1 MSWHF
6 TKKEWAPPWPP
17 HNKREFM
24 SSIARNYL
32 NQLNADYLRV
42 HRRKEDLFW
51 STYMGISDDQ
61 AGFTAAEQA
70 YKAFCADP
78 ARLPVLREMLAQ
90 AEEEELKRGLGG
102 WIAFFECNVIEDPA
116 AAALMDELVAAEADL
131 FARRKGLRLT
141 LLDEQGQQVAGSLPA
156 ASTALAASSDEAVRQ
171 SALTMFHTLEQWV
184 VGNGFLEVVALRN
197 RFARAMGYRDYFDYK
212 VHKNEQMSP
221 EQLFAVLDD
230 FIART
235 EQRVHQSL
243 AELKAAKGEAALL
256 PHNLR
261 YSVSGDVTRQL
272 DPYVPFSRALKD
284 WVQSF
289 RRLGIQYR
297 GATLTLDL
305 LTREGKYENGFC
317 HGPVPSFWQEGEWV
331 PAVVNFTSLA
341 DPAQVGSGWSGLN
354 TLFHEGGHAAHFAN
368 VTGNAPCFSQE
379 FPPTS
384 MAYAETQSMFCD
396 SLLDDADW
404 LKGYARNAAGEAIP
418 DELIKGMIEARQPFR
433 AFNER
438 QIALV
443 AYFERDLYA
452 MAESERTPE
461 AVLALARRWERQI
474 LGGESPRPLL
484 AIPHLLN
491 QESACAYHGYLL
503 ALMAVEQTR
512 AYFLA
517 RDGYLTDNP
526 RIGPDLAA
534 HYWGPGNGMTHDETL
549 RSLTGEGFSAAPLAE
564 ACNQSVAQAWA
575 TAAAC
580 MTAASQRPPAGEGTP
595 LDAHIRVM
603 HGAELIAD
611 NLESETRMLA
621 DFEAWIRQHYQ
632 REPAAAR

>member
-1 MSWHF
+1 MH
-6 TKKEWAPPWPP
+6 
-17 HNKREFM
+17 
-24 SSIARNYL
+24 SIARNYL
-32 NQLNADYLRV
+32 NQLNADYLQV

-51 STYMGISDDQ
+51 STYMGTSDDQ

-70 YKAFCADP
+70 YKAFCANP
-78 ARLPVLREMLAQ
+78 ARLPELREMLAR
-90 AEEEELKRGLGG
+90 AEEADLKRGLGG
-102 WIAFFECNVIEDPA
+102 WIAFFECNVIENPA
-116 AAALMDELVAAEADL
+116 AAALMDELVAAEAAL
-131 FARRKGLRLT
+131 FARRRELKLG
-141 LLDEQGQQVAGSLPA
+141 LLDEQGLQVAGSLPA
-156 ASTALAASSDEAVRQ
+156 ASTSLAASPNEAVRQ
-171 SALTMFHTLEQWV
+171 SALAMFHTLEQWV
-184 VGNGFLEVVALRN
+184 VDNGFLEVVAIRN

-212 VHKNEQMSP
+212 VRKNEQMSP

-235 EQRVHQSL
+235 EQRVQQSL
-243 AELKAAKGEAALL
+243 AELKSAKGEAALL

-261 YSVSGDVTRQL
+261 YFVSGDVTRQL

-284 WVQSF
+284 WVESF

-297 GATLTLDL
+297 DATLTLDL

-317 HGPVPSFWQEGEWV
+317 HGPVPSFWQEDKWV

-341 DPAQVGSGWSGLN
+341 NPAQVGSGWSGLN

-404 LKGYARNAAGEAIP
+404 LKRYAKNAAGEVIP
-418 DELIKGMIEARQPFR
+418 DELIKAMIAARQPFR

-443 AYFERDLYA
+443 SYFERDIYA
-452 MAESERTPE
+452 MEESDRTSD
-461 AVLALARRWERQI
+461 AVLALARQWERKI
-474 LGGESPRPLL
+474 LGTESPRPLL

-512 AYFLA
+512 AYFLQ

-549 RSLTGEGFSAAPLAE
+549 CSLTGEGFSAVPLAE
-564 ACNQSVAQAWA
+564 VCNQSVADAWA
-575 TAAAC
+575 QAQACMAAAQ
-580 MTAASQRPPAGEGTP
+580 QRPPAGEGAP
-595 LDAHIRVM
+595 LNARIRVV
-603 HGAELIAD
+603 HGSELIAD
-611 NLESETRMLA
+611 NCESEARMLA
-621 DFEAWIRQHYQ
+621 DFEGWIRRQSEV
-632 REPAAAR
+632 EPATLG

>member
-1 MSWHF
+1 
-6 TKKEWAPPWPP
+6 
-17 HNKREFM
+17 M
-24 SSIARNYL
+24 SSIARNYF
-32 NQLNADYLRV
+32 NQLNADYLQV

-51 STYMGISDDQ
+51 STYMGTSDDQ

-70 YKAFCADP
+70 YKAFCANP
-78 ARLPVLREMLAQ
+78 ARLPELREMLVQ
-90 AEEEELKRGLGG
+90 ADEDDLKRGVQG

-116 AAALMDELVAAEADL
+116 AAALMDELVAAEAAL
-131 FARRKGLRLT
+131 FARRKGLKLT

-156 ASTALAASSDEAVRQ
+156 ASTSLAASPNEAVRQ
-171 SALTMFHTLEQWV
+171 SALAMFHTLEQWV
-184 VGNGFLEVVALRN
+184 VGNGFLEVVAIRN

-212 VHKNEQMSP
+212 VRKNEQMSP
-221 EQLFAVLDD
+221 EQLFAILDD

-235 EQRVHQSL
+235 DARLQQSL
-243 AELKAAKGEAALL
+243 AELKAAKGEAALR

-272 DPYVPFSRALKD
+272 DPYVPFSRALRD
-284 WVQSF
+284 WVESF

-317 HGPVPSFWQEGEWV
+317 HGPVPSFFQQGEWV

-404 LKGYARNAAGEAIP
+404 LKRYARNAAGEAVP
-418 DELIKGMIEARQPFR
+418 DALIKEMIEARQPFR

-452 MAESERTPE
+452 MDEAERTPE
-461 AVLALARRWERQI
+461 AVLALARQWERKI
-474 LGGESPRPLL
+474 LGVESPRPLL

-512 AYFLA
+512 AYFLK

-534 HYWGPGNGMTHDETL
+534 HYWGPGNGMSHDETL
-549 RSLTGEGFSAAPLAE
+549 RSLTGEGFSAVPLAE
-564 ACNQSVAQAWA
+564 ACNLSADEAWQQAKA
-575 TAAAC
+575 CMAAAQ
-580 MTAASQRPPAGEGTP
+580 QRPAAGEGSP
-595 LDAHIRVM
+595 LDAHIRVV

-611 NLESETRMLA
+611 NSESETRMLA
-621 DFEAWIRQHYQ
+621 DFEAWITRRYFAGDV
-632 REPAAAR
+632 REELSCVQ

>member
-1 MSWHF
+1 
-6 TKKEWAPPWPP
+6 
-17 HNKREFM
+17 M

-51 STYMGISDDQ
+51 STYMGTSDDQ

-70 YKAFCADP
+70 YKAFCANP
-78 ARLPVLREMLAQ
+78 ARLPELREMLAQ
-90 AEEEELKRGLGG
+90 ADGADLRRGLGG

-116 AAALMDELVAAEADL
+116 AAALMDELVVAEADL
-131 FARRKGLRLT
+131 FSRRKGLKLS
-141 LLDEQGQQVAGSLPA
+141 LLDERGRQVAGSLPA
-156 ASTALAASSDEAVRQ
+156 ASTSLAASPSEAVRQ
-171 SALTMFHTLEQWV
+171 SALDMFHSLEQWV
-184 VGNGFLEVVALRN
+184 VDHGYLDVVALRN

-212 VHKNEQMSP
+212 VRKNEQMSP

-230 FIART
+230 FIERT
-235 EQRVHQSL
+235 EERVHLSL

-261 YSVSGDVTRQL
+261 YFVSGDVTRQL
-272 DPYVPFSRALKD
+272 DPYVPFSRALQD
-284 WVQSF
+284 WVESF

-297 GATLTLDL
+297 EATLTLDL

-317 HGPVPSFWQEGEWV
+317 HGPVPSFWQEGQWV

-341 DPAQVGSGWSGLN
+341 NPSQVGSGWSGLN

-404 LKGYARNAAGEAIP
+404 LKRYARSESGEPIP
-418 DELIKGMIEARQPFR
+418 DALIGAMIEARQPFR

-443 AYFERDLYA
+443 SYFERDLYA
-452 MAESERTPE
+452 MADGDRTPA
-461 AVLALARRWERQI
+461 AVLALARRWERKI
-474 LGGESPRPLL
+474 LGVESPRPLL

-512 AYFLA
+512 AYFLR

-534 HYWGPGNGMTHDETL
+534 HYWGPGNGMTHDQTL
-549 RSLTGEGFSAAPLAE
+549 QSLTGEGFSAAPLARV
-564 ACNQSVAQAWA
+564 CNRSVAEAWELA
-575 TAAAC
+575 SASMAAAR
-580 MTAASQRPPAGEGTP
+580 QRPPAGEGSP
-595 LDAHIRVM
+595 LNARIRVV
-603 HGAELIAD
+603 HGEALIAD
-611 NLESETRMLA
+611 NSESEARMLA
-621 DFEAWIRQHYQ
+621 DFEAWIRRHYQ
-632 REPAAAR
+632 AEPASIG

>member
-1 MSWHF
+1 
-6 TKKEWAPPWPP
+6 
-17 HNKREFM
+17 M
-24 SSIARNYL
+24 SSIARNYF
-32 NQLNADYLRV
+32 NQLNADYLQV

-51 STYMGISDDQ
+51 STYMGTSDDQ

-70 YKAFCADP
+70 YKAFCANP
-78 ARLPVLREMLAQ
+78 ARLPELREMLAQ
-90 AEEEELKRGLGG
+90 ADEDDLKRGLQG

-116 AAALMDELVAAEADL
+116 AAALMDELVAAEAAL
-131 FARRKGLRLT
+131 FARRKGLKLT

-156 ASTALAASSDEAVRQ
+156 ASTSLAASPNEAVRQ
-171 SALTMFHTLEQWV
+171 SAIAMFHTLEQWV

-197 RFARAMGYRDYFDYK
+197 RFARAMGYRDYFAYK
-212 VHKNEQMSP
+212 VRKNEQMSP
-221 EQLFAVLDD
+221 EQLFAILDD

-235 EQRVHQSL
+235 DARLHQSL
-243 AELKAAKGEAALL
+243 VELKAAKGEAALL

-284 WVQSF
+284 WVESF

-317 HGPVPSFWQEGEWV
+317 HGPVPSFFQQGEWI

-404 LKGYARNAAGEAIP
+404 LKRYARNAAGEAVP
-418 DELIKGMIEARQPFR
+418 DVLIKEMIEARQPFR

-452 MAESERTPE
+452 MDEAERTPD
-461 AVLALARRWERQI
+461 AVLALARQWERKI
-474 LGGESPRPLL
+474 VGVASPRPLL

-512 AYFLA
+512 AYFLK

-549 RSLTGEGFSAAPLAE
+549 RSLTGEGFSAVPLAE
-564 ACNQSVAQAWA
+564 ACNLSAAEAWLQAQACM
-575 TAAAC
+575 AAAQ
-580 MTAASQRPPAGEGTP
+580 QRPAAGEGSP
-595 LDAHIRVM
+595 LDAHIRVV

-611 NLESETRMLA
+611 NSESETRMLT
-621 DFEAWIRQHYQ
+621 DFEAWVAQ
-632 REPAAAR
+632 RIKH

>member
-1 MSWHF
+1 
-6 TKKEWAPPWPP
+6 
-17 HNKREFM
+17 M

-32 NQLNADYLRV
+32 NRLNADYLQV

-51 STYMGISDDQ
+51 STYMGTSDDQ

-90 AEEEELKRGLGG
+90 AEEAELRRGLGG
-102 WIAFFECNVIEDPA
+102 WIAFFECNVIEDPQT
-116 AAALMDELVAAEADL
+116 AALMDELVAAEAEL

-141 LLDEQGQQVAGSLPA
+141 LLDEQGRQVPGSLPA

-171 SALTMFHTLEQWV
+171 SALAMFHTLEQWV

-221 EQLFAVLDD
+221 AQLFAVLDD

-235 EQRVHQSL
+235 EQRLHQSL
-243 AELKAAKGEAALL
+243 AELKAAKGEEALL

-261 YSVSGDVTRQL
+261 YSVSGDVTRRL
-272 DPYVPFSRALKD
+272 DPYVPFSRALQD
-284 WVQSF
+284 WVESF

-341 DPAQVGSGWSGLN
+341 NPAQVGSGWSGLN

-404 LKGYARNAAGEAIP
+404 LKRYARNAAGEPIP
-418 DELIKGMIEARQPFR
+418 DDLIQAMIEARQPFR

-452 MAESERTPE
+452 MAESERTPD

-474 LGGESPRPLL
+474 LGVESPRPLL

-512 AYFLA
+512 AYFLK

-549 RSLTGEGFSAAPLAE
+549 RSLTGEGFSAIPLATVCNQTVAEAWQQAE
-564 ACNQSVAQAWA
+564 ACM
-575 TAAAC
+575 AAAR
-580 MTAASQRPPAGEGTP
+580 QRPPAGEGAP
-595 LDAHIRVM
+595 LNAHIRVV

-611 NLESETRMLA
+611 NRESEARMLA
-621 DFEAWIRQHYQ
+621 DFEAWIRRQ
-632 REPAAAR
+632 EAPAGQS

>member
-1 MSWHF
+1 MH
-6 TKKEWAPPWPP
+6 
-17 HNKREFM
+17 
-24 SSIARNYL
+24 SIARNYL
-32 NQLNADYLRV
+32 NQLNADYLQV

-51 STYMGISDDQ
+51 STYMGTSDDQ

-70 YKAFCADP
+70 YKAFCANP
-78 ARLPVLREMLAQ
+78 ARLPELREILAR
-90 AEEEELKRGLGG
+90 AEEADLKRGLGG

-116 AAALMDELVAAEADL
+116 AAALMDELVAAEAAL
-131 FARRKGLRLT
+131 FARRRELKLS
-141 LLDEQGQQVAGSLPA
+141 LLDEQGQQVVGSLPA
-156 ASTALAASSDEAVRQ
+156 ASTSLAASPNEAVRQ
-171 SALTMFHTLEQWV
+171 SALAMFHTLEQWV
-184 VGNGFLEVVALRN
+184 VDNGFLEVVAIRN

-212 VHKNEQMSP
+212 VRKNEQMSP

-235 EQRVHQSL
+235 EQRVQQSL
-243 AELKAAKGEAALL
+243 AELKSAKGEAALQ

-261 YSVSGDVTRQL
+261 YFVSGDVTRQL

-284 WVQSF
+284 WVESF

-297 GATLTLDL
+297 DATLTLDL

-317 HGPVPSFWQEGEWV
+317 HGPVPSFWQEDKWV

-341 DPAQVGSGWSGLN
+341 NPAQVGSGWSGLN

-404 LKGYARNAAGEAIP
+404 LKRYARNAAGEVIP
-418 DELIKGMIEARQPFR
+418 DSLIKAMIAARQPFR

-443 AYFERDLYA
+443 SYFERDLYA
-452 MAESERTPE
+452 MEEIDRTPD
-461 AVLALARRWERQI
+461 AVLALARQWERKI
-474 LGGESPRPLL
+474 LGTESPRPLL

-512 AYFLA
+512 AYFLK

-549 RSLTGEGFSAAPLAE
+549 QSLTGEGFSAVPLAE
-564 ACNQSVAQAWA
+564 VCNQSVADAWA
-575 TAAAC
+575 QAQACMAAAQ
-580 MTAASQRPPAGEGTP
+580 QRPPAGEGAP
-595 LDAHIRVM
+595 LNARIRVV
-603 HGAELIAD
+603 HGSELIAD
-611 NLESETRMLA
+611 NRESEARMLA
-621 DFEAWIRQHYQ
+621 DFEGWIRRQSEV
-632 REPAAAR
+632 EPATLG

>member
-1 MSWHF
+1 MH
-6 TKKEWAPPWPP
+6 
-17 HNKREFM
+17 
-24 SSIARNYL
+24 SIARNYL
-32 NQLNADYLRV
+32 NQLNADYLQV

-51 STYMGISDDQ
+51 STYMGTSDDQ

-70 YKAFCADP
+70 YKAFCANP
-78 ARLPVLREMLAQ
+78 ARLPELREMLAQ
-90 AEEEELKRGLGG
+90 AEEADLKRGLGG

-116 AAALMDELVAAEADL
+116 AAALMDELVAAEAAL
-131 FARRKGLRLT
+131 FARRRELKLS

-156 ASTALAASSDEAVRQ
+156 ASTSLAASPNEAVRQ
-171 SALTMFHTLEQWV
+171 SALAMFHTLEQWV
-184 VGNGFLEVVALRN
+184 VDNGFLEVVAIRN

-212 VHKNEQMSP
+212 VRKNEQMSP

-235 EQRVHQSL
+235 EQRVQQSL
-243 AELKAAKGEAALL
+243 AELKSAKGEAALL

-261 YSVSGDVTRQL
+261 YFVSGDVTRQL

-284 WVQSF
+284 WVESF

-297 GATLTLDL
+297 DATLTLDL

-317 HGPVPSFWQEGEWV
+317 HGPVPSFWQEDKWV

-341 DPAQVGSGWSGLN
+341 NPAQVGSGWSGLN

-404 LKGYARNAAGEAIP
+404 LKRYARNAEGEVIP
-418 DELIKGMIEARQPFR
+418 DSLIKAMIAARQPFR

-443 AYFERDLYA
+443 SYFERDLYA
-452 MAESERTPE
+452 MEESDRTPD
-461 AVLALARRWERQI
+461 AVLALARQWERKI
-474 LGGESPRPLL
+474 LGTESPRPLL

-512 AYFLA
+512 AYFLQ

-549 RSLTGEGFSAAPLAE
+549 RSLTGEGFSAVPLAE
-564 ACNQSVAQAWA
+564 VCNQSVADAWTQAQA
-575 TAAAC
+575 CMAAAQ
-580 MTAASQRPPAGEGTP
+580 QRPPTGEGAP
-595 LDAHIRVM
+595 LNARIRVV
-603 HGAELIAD
+603 HGSELIAD
-611 NLESETRMLA
+611 NSESEARMLA
-621 DFEAWIRQHYQ
+621 DFEGWIRRQSEV
-632 REPAAAR
+632 EPATLG

>member
-1 MSWHF
+1 
-6 TKKEWAPPWPP
+6 
-17 HNKREFM
+17 
-24 SSIARNYL
+24 
-32 NQLNADYLRV
+32 
-42 HRRKEDLFW
+42 
-51 STYMGISDDQ
+51 
-61 AGFTAAEQA
+61 
-70 YKAFCADP
+70 
-78 ARLPVLREMLAQ
+78 
-90 AEEEELKRGLGG
+90 
-102 WIAFFECNVIEDPA
+102 
-116 AAALMDELVAAEADL
+116 
-131 FARRKGLRLT
+131 
-141 LLDEQGQQVAGSLPA
+141 PA
-156 ASTALAASSDEAVRQ
+156 ASTALAASSDEAVRH
-171 SALTMFHTLEQWV
+171 SALAMFHTLEQWV
-184 VGNGFLEVVALRN
+184 VDNGYLAIVALRN

-221 EQLFAVLDD
+221 AQLFAILDD
-230 FIART
+230 FIAGT
-235 EQRVHQSL
+235 EQRLHQSL
-243 AELKAAKGEAALL
+243 AELKAAKGEVALL

-272 DPYVPFSRALKD
+272 DPYVPFSRALQD
-284 WVQSF
+284 WVESF

-341 DPAQVGSGWSGLN
+341 NPAQVGSGWSGLN

-404 LKGYARNAAGEAIP
+404 LKRYARNAAGEPIP
-418 DELIKGMIEARQPFR
+418 DALIKAMIEARQPFR

-452 MAESERTPE
+452 MDEAERTPA

-474 LGGESPRPLL
+474 LGVESPRPLL

-512 AYFLA
+512 AYFLK

-549 RSLTGEGFSAAPLAE
+549 QSLTGKGFSAGPLAR
-564 ACNQSVAQAWA
+564 ACNQSVAEAWQQAEA
-575 TAAAC
+575 CMAAAR
-580 MTAASQRPPAGEGTP
+580 QRPPVGEGEP
-595 LDAHIRVM
+595 LNARIRVV
-603 HGAELIAD
+603 HGDQLIAD
-611 NLESETRMLA
+611 NSGSEAAMLA
-621 DFEAWIRQHYQ
+621 DFERWIRDHYQ
-632 REPAAAR
+632 ETVTSH

>member
-1 MSWHF
+1 
-6 TKKEWAPPWPP
+6 
-17 HNKREFM
+17 M
-24 SSIARNYL
+24 SSIARNYF
-32 NQLNADYLRV
+32 NQLNADYLQV

-51 STYMGISDDQ
+51 STYMGTSDDQ

-70 YKAFCADP
+70 YKGFCANP
-78 ARLPVLREMLAQ
+78 ARLPELREMLALAQ
-90 AEEEELKRGLGG
+90 EEDLKRGLKG
-102 WIAFFECNVIEDPA
+102 WLAFFECNVIEDPQ
-116 AAALMDELVAAEADL
+116 AAALMDELVAAEAAL
-131 FARRKGLRLT
+131 FARRKGLKLT
-141 LLDEQGQQVAGSLPA
+141 LLDEQGRQVAGSLPA
-156 ASTALAASSDEAVRQ
+156 ASTALAASADDAVRQ
-171 SALTMFHTLEQWV
+171 SALAMFHTLENWV
-184 VGNGFLEVVALRN
+184 VDNGYLEIVALRN
-197 RFARAMGYRDYFDYK
+197 RFACAMGYRDYFDYK

-221 EQLFAVLDD
+221 EQLFAILDD

-235 EQRVHQSL
+235 EQRLHQSL
-243 AELKAAKGEAALL
+243 VELKAAKGEEALL

-284 WVQSF
+284 WVESF

-341 DPAQVGSGWSGLN
+341 NPAQVGSGWSGLN

-404 LKGYARNAAGEAIP
+404 LKRYARNAAGEAIP
-418 DELIKGMIEARQPFR
+418 DALIEAMIAARQPFR

-452 MAESERTPE
+452 MAESERTPA

-474 LGGESPRPLL
+474 LGVESPRPLL

-512 AYFLA
+512 AYFLK

-534 HYWGPGNGMTHDETL
+534 HYWGPGNGKSHDETL

-564 ACNQSVAQAWA
+564 ACNRSVAEAWQQAQECMD
-575 TAAAC
+575 AAQ
-580 MTAASQRPPAGEGTP
+580 QRPPAGEGMQ
-595 LDAHIRVM
+595 LDARIRVV

-611 NLESETRMLA
+611 NSESEARMLA
-621 DFEAWIRQHYQ
+621 DFEAWIRTLSG
-632 REPAAAR
+632 RDSTALRR

>member
-1 MSWHF
+1 
-6 TKKEWAPPWPP
+6 
-17 HNKREFM
+17 M
-24 SSIARNYL
+24 SSIARNYF
-32 NQLNADYLRV
+32 NQLNADYLQV

-51 STYMGISDDQ
+51 STYMGTSDDQ

-70 YKAFCADP
+70 YKAFCANP
-78 ARLPVLREMLAQ
+78 ARLPELREMLAQ
-90 AEEEELKRGLGG
+90 ADEDDLKRGLQG

-116 AAALMDELVAAEADL
+116 ASALMDELVAAEAEL
-131 FARRKGLRLT
+131 FARRKGLKLT

-156 ASTALAASSDEAVRQ
+156 ASTSLAASPNEAVRQ
-171 SALTMFHTLEQWV
+171 SALAMFHTLEQWV
-184 VGNGFLEVVALRN
+184 VGNGFLEVVAIRN

-212 VHKNEQMSP
+212 VRKNEQMSP
-221 EQLFAVLDD
+221 EQLFAILDD

-235 EQRVHQSL
+235 DAWLQQSL
-243 AELKAAKGEAALL
+243 VELKAAKGEAALL

-272 DPYVPFSRALKD
+272 DPYVPFSRALRD
-284 WVQSF
+284 WVESF

-317 HGPVPSFWQEGEWV
+317 HGPVPSFFQQGVWV

-404 LKGYARNAAGEAIP
+404 LKRYARNAAGEAVP
-418 DELIKGMIEARQPFR
+418 DALIKEMIEARQPFR

-452 MAESERTPE
+452 MGEAERTPE
-461 AVLALARRWERQI
+461 AVLALARQWERKI
-474 LGGESPRPLL
+474 VGVESPRPLL

-512 AYFLA
+512 VYFLK

-549 RSLTGEGFSAAPLAE
+549 RSLTGEGFSAVPLAE
-564 ACNQSVAQAWA
+564 ACNLSAAEAWQQAQACMAVAQ
-575 TAAAC
+575 
-580 MTAASQRPPAGEGTP
+580 QRPATGEGSP
-595 LDAHIRVM
+595 LDAHIRVV

-611 NLESETRMLA
+611 NSESEPRMLA
-621 DFEAWIRQHYQ
+621 DFEAWIVDHY
-632 REPAAAR
+632 RRASAV

>member
-1 MSWHF
+1 
-6 TKKEWAPPWPP
+6 
-17 HNKREFM
+17 M

-32 NQLNADYLRV
+32 NRLNADYLQV

-51 STYMGISDDQ
+51 STYMGTSDDQ

-90 AEEEELKRGLGG
+90 AEEAELRRGLGG
-102 WIAFFECNVIEDPA
+102 WIAFFECNVIEDPQ
-116 AAALMDELVAAEADL
+116 AAALMDELVAAEAEL

-141 LLDEQGQQVAGSLPA
+141 LLDEQGRQVPGSLPA

-171 SALTMFHTLEQWV
+171 SALAMFHTLEQWV

-221 EQLFAVLDD
+221 AQLFAVLDD

-235 EQRVHQSL
+235 EQRLHQSL
-243 AELKAAKGEAALL
+243 AELKAAKGEEALL
-256 PHNLR
+256 SHNLR
-261 YSVSGDVTRQL
+261 YSVSGDVTRRL
-272 DPYVPFSRALKD
+272 DPYVPFSRALQD
-284 WVQSF
+284 WVESF

-341 DPAQVGSGWSGLN
+341 NPAQVGSGWSGLN

-404 LKGYARNAAGEAIP
+404 LKRYARNAAGEPIP
-418 DELIKGMIEARQPFR
+418 DDLIQAMIAARQPFR

-452 MAESERTPE
+452 MAESERTPD
-461 AVLALARRWERQI
+461 AVLALAHRWERQI
-474 LGGESPRPLL
+474 LGVESPRPLL

-512 AYFLA
+512 AYFLK

-549 RSLTGEGFSAAPLAE
+549 RSLTGEGFSAIPLATVCNQTVAEAWQQAE
-564 ACNQSVAQAWA
+564 ACM
-575 TAAAC
+575 AAAR
-580 MTAASQRPPAGEGTP
+580 QRPPAGEGAP
-595 LDAHIRVM
+595 LNAHIRVV

-611 NLESETRMLA
+611 NRESEARMLT
-621 DFEAWIRQHYQ
+621 DFEAWIRRQ
-632 REPAAAR
+632 EAPAGQS

>member
-1 MSWHF
+1 
-6 TKKEWAPPWPP
+6 
-17 HNKREFM
+17 M
-24 SSIARNYL
+24 SSIARNYF
-32 NQLNADYLRV
+32 NQLNADYLQV

-51 STYMGISDDQ
+51 STYMGTSDDQ

-70 YKAFCADP
+70 YKAFCANP
-78 ARLPVLREMLAQ
+78 ARLPELREMLAQ
-90 AEEEELKRGLGG
+90 ADEDDLKRGLQG
-102 WIAFFECNVIEDPA
+102 WIVFFECNVIEDPA
-116 AAALMDELVAAEADL
+116 AAALMDELVAAEAAL
-131 FARRKGLRLT
+131 FARRKGLKLT

-156 ASTALAASSDEAVRQ
+156 ASTSLAASPSEAVRQ
-171 SALTMFHTLEQWV
+171 SALAMFHTLEQWV
-184 VGNGFLEVVALRN
+184 VGNGFLEVVAIRN

-212 VHKNEQMSP
+212 VRKNEQMSP
-221 EQLFAVLDD
+221 EQLFAILDD

-235 EQRVHQSL
+235 DGRLQQSL
-243 AELKAAKGEAALL
+243 AELKAAKGEAALQ

-272 DPYVPFSRALKD
+272 DPYVPFSRALRD
-284 WVQSF
+284 WVESF

-317 HGPVPSFWQEGEWV
+317 HGPVPSFFQQGEWV

-404 LKGYARNAAGEAIP
+404 LKRYARNAAGEAVP
-418 DELIKGMIEARQPFR
+418 DALIKEMIEARQPFR

-452 MAESERTPE
+452 MDEAERSPE
-461 AVLALARRWERQI
+461 AVLALARQWERKI
-474 LGGESPRPLL
+474 VGVESPRPLL

-512 AYFLA
+512 AYFLK

-534 HYWGPGNGMTHDETL
+534 HYWGPGNGMSHDETL
-549 RSLTGEGFSAAPLAE
+549 RSLTGEGFSAVPLAE
-564 ACNQSVAQAWA
+564 ACNLSSVEAWQQAQVCM
-575 TAAAC
+575 AAAQ
-580 MTAASQRPPAGEGTP
+580 QRPATGEGSP
-595 LDAHIRVM
+595 LDAHIRVV

-611 NLESETRMLA
+611 NSESETRMLA
-621 DFEAWIRQHYQ
+621 DFEAWITRRYFAGDV
-632 REPAAAR
+632 REELSCVQ

>member
-1 MSWHF
+1 MTS
-6 TKKEWAPPWPP
+6 
-17 HNKREFM
+17 N
-24 SSIARNYL
+24 ARNYL
-32 NQLNADYLRV
+32 NQLNAEYLQV

-51 STYMGISDDQ
+51 STYMGTSDDQ

-70 YKAFCADP
+70 YKAFCAAP
-78 ARLPVLREMLAQ
+78 ARLPVLREMQAQ
-90 AEEEELKRGLGG
+90 AEGADLKRGLGG

-116 AAALMDELVAAEADL
+116 ATALMDELVAAEAAL
-131 FARRKGLRLT
+131 FARRKELKLS
-141 LLDEQGQQVAGSLPA
+141 LLDEQGRQVAGSLPA
-156 ASTALAASSDEAVRQ
+156 ASTSLAASQNEGVRQ
-171 SALTMFHTLEQWV
+171 SAIAMFHALEQWV
-184 VGNGFLEVVALRN
+184 VDNGFLEVVALRN

-221 EQLFAVLDD
+221 EQLFTVLDD

-235 EQRVHQSL
+235 EDRVHLGL
-243 AELKAAKGEAALL
+243 AELKAAKGEAALR

-284 WVQSF
+284 WVESF

-297 GATLTLDL
+297 DATLTLDL

-317 HGPVPSFWQEGEWV
+317 HGPVPSFWQEGQWV

-404 LKGYARNAAGEAIP
+404 LKRYARNEAGEVIP
-418 DELIKGMIEARQPFR
+418 DTLIEAMIAARQPFR

-452 MAESERTPE
+452 MDEAERSPA
-461 AVLALARRWERQI
+461 AVLALARQWERKI
-474 LGGESPRPLL
+474 LGVESPRPLL

-512 AYFLA
+512 AYFLR

-534 HYWGPGNGMTHDETL
+534 HYWGPGNGMTHDQTL
-549 RSLTGEGFSAAPLAE
+549 QSLTGEGFSAGPLARV
-564 ACNQSVAQAWA
+564 CNQSVAEAWA
-575 TAAAC
+575 TASAC
-580 MTAASQRPPAGEGTP
+580 MAAARQRPPVGDGTP
-595 LDAHIRVM
+595 LNAHIRVV
-603 HGAELIAD
+603 HGEKLIAD
-611 NLESETRMLA
+611 NSHSEAQMLA
-621 DFEAWIRQHYQ
+621 DFEAWIHNHYLGEKQ
-632 REPAAAR
+632 TA

>member
-1 MSWHF
+1 
-6 TKKEWAPPWPP
+6 
-17 HNKREFM
+17 M
-24 SSIARNYL
+24 SSIARNYF
-32 NQLNADYLRV
+32 NQLNADYLQV

-51 STYMGISDDQ
+51 STYMGTSDDQ

-70 YKAFCADP
+70 YKAFCANP
-78 ARLPVLREMLAQ
+78 ARLPELREMLVQ
-90 AEEEELKRGLGG
+90 ADEDDLKRGLQG

-116 AAALMDELVAAEADL
+116 AAALMDELVAAEAAL
-131 FARRKGLRLT
+131 FARRKGLKLT

-156 ASTALAASSDEAVRQ
+156 ASTSLAASSNEAVRQ
-171 SALTMFHTLEQWV
+171 SALAMFHTLEQWV
-184 VGNGFLEVVALRN
+184 VGNGFLEVVAIRN

-212 VHKNEQMSP
+212 VRKNEQMSP
-221 EQLFAVLDD
+221 EQLFAILDD

-235 EQRVHQSL
+235 DARLQQSL
-243 AELKAAKGEAALL
+243 VELKAVKGEAALL

-272 DPYVPFSRALKD
+272 DPYVPFSRALRD
-284 WVQSF
+284 WVESF

-317 HGPVPSFWQEGEWV
+317 HGPVPSFFQQGEWV

-341 DPAQVGSGWSGLN
+341 DPAQVGSGWNGLN

-404 LKGYARNAAGEAIP
+404 LKRYARNAVGEAVP
-418 DELIKGMIEARQPFR
+418 DALIKEMIEARQPFR

-452 MAESERTPE
+452 MDEAERTPE
-461 AVLALARRWERQI
+461 AVLALARQWERKI
-474 LGGESPRPLL
+474 VGVESPRPLL

-512 AYFLA
+512 AFFLK

-534 HYWGPGNGMTHDETL
+534 HYWGPGNGMSHDETL
-549 RSLTGEGFSAAPLAE
+549 RSLTGEGFSAVPLAE
-564 ACNQSVAQAWA
+564 ACNLSAAEAWQQAQACMV
-575 TAAAC
+575 AA
-580 MTAASQRPPAGEGTP
+580 QKRPAAGEGSP
-595 LDAHIRVM
+595 LDAHIRVI

-611 NLESETRMLA
+611 NSESETRMLA
-621 DFEAWIRQHYQ
+621 DFEAWIVDHY
-632 REPAAAR
+632 RRASAA

>member
-1 MSWHF
+1 
-6 TKKEWAPPWPP
+6 
-17 HNKREFM
+17 M
-24 SSIARNYL
+24 SSIARNYF
-32 NQLNADYLRV
+32 NQLNADYLQV

-51 STYMGISDDQ
+51 STYMGTSDDQ
-61 AGFTAAEQA
+61 AGFTTAEQA
-70 YKAFCADP
+70 YKAFCANP
-78 ARLPVLREMLAQ
+78 ARLPELREMLVQ
-90 AEEEELKRGLGG
+90 ADEDDLKRGLQG

-116 AAALMDELVAAEADL
+116 AAALMDELVAAEAEL
-131 FARRKGLRLT
+131 FARRKGLKLT

-156 ASTALAASSDEAVRQ
+156 ASTSLAASPNEAVRQ
-171 SALTMFHTLEQWV
+171 SALAMFHILEQWV
-184 VGNGFLEVVALRN
+184 VGNGFLEVVAIRN

-212 VHKNEQMSP
+212 VRKNEQMSP
-221 EQLFAVLDD
+221 DQLFAILDD

-235 EQRVHQSL
+235 DGRLQQSL
-243 AELKAAKGEAALL
+243 AELKAAKGEAALQ

-272 DPYVPFSRALKD
+272 DPYVPFSRALRD
-284 WVQSF
+284 WVESF

-317 HGPVPSFWQEGEWV
+317 HGPVPSFFQQGEWV

-404 LKGYARNAAGEAIP
+404 LKRYARNAAGEAVP
-418 DELIKGMIEARQPFR
+418 DALIKEMIEARQPFR

-452 MAESERTPE
+452 MDEAERTPE
-461 AVLALARRWERQI
+461 AVLALARKWERKI
-474 LGGESPRPLL
+474 LGVESPRPLL

-512 AYFLA
+512 AFFLK

-549 RSLTGEGFSAAPLAE
+549 RNLTGEGFSAVPLAE
-564 ACNQSVAQAWA
+564 ACNLSAAEAWLQAQVCM
-575 TAAAC
+575 AAAQ
-580 MTAASQRPPAGEGTP
+580 QRPAAGEGSP
-595 LDAHIRVM
+595 LDAHIRVV

-611 NLESETRMLA
+611 NSESETRMLA
-621 DFEAWIRQHYQ
+621 DFEAWVAHRIKL
-632 REPAAAR
+632 

>member
-1 MSWHF
+1 
-6 TKKEWAPPWPP
+6 
-17 HNKREFM
+17 M
-24 SSIARNYL
+24 SSIARNYF
-32 NQLNADYLRV
+32 NQLNADYLQV
-42 HRRKEDLFW
+42 HRCKEDLFW
-51 STYMGISDDQ
+51 STYMGTSDDQ
-61 AGFTAAEQA
+61 PGFTAAEQA
-70 YKAFCADP
+70 YKAFCANP
-78 ARLPVLREMLAQ
+78 ARLPALREMLAK
-90 AEEEELKRGLGG
+90 AEQDDLKRGLQG

-131 FARRKGLRLT
+131 FARRKGLQLT

-156 ASTALAASSDEAVRQ
+156 ASTSLAASPNEAVRQ
-171 SALTMFHTLEQWV
+171 SALAMFHTLEQWV
-184 VGNGFLEVVALRN
+184 VGNGFLEVVAIRN

-212 VHKNEQMSP
+212 VRKNEQMSP
-221 EQLFAVLDD
+221 AQLFAILDD

-235 EQRVHQSL
+235 DLRLQQSL

-261 YSVSGDVTRQL
+261 YSISGDVTRQL

-284 WVQSF
+284 WVESF

-317 HGPVPSFWQEGEWV
+317 HGPVPSLFQQGEWV

-341 DPAQVGSGWSGLN
+341 DPAQVGSGWNGLN

-404 LKGYARNAAGEAIP
+404 LKRYARNAAGEAIP
-418 DELIKGMIEARQPFR
+418 DALIKAMIEARQPFR

-452 MAESERTPE
+452 MDEAERTPE
-461 AVLALARRWERQI
+461 AVLALARHWERKI
-474 LGGESPRPLL
+474 VGVESPRPLL

-512 AYFLA
+512 AYFLK

-534 HYWGPGNGMTHDETL
+534 HYWGPGNGMSHDETL
-549 RSLTGEGFSAAPLAE
+549 RSLTGEGFSAVPLAE
-564 ACNQSVAQAWA
+564 ACNLSAADSWLLAQACM
-575 TAAAC
+575 AAAQ
-580 MTAASQRPPAGEGTP
+580 QRPAAGEGSP
-595 LDAHIRVM
+595 LDAHIRVV
-603 HGAELIAD
+603 HGADLIAD
-611 NLESETRMLA
+611 NRESEARMLA
-621 DFEAWIRQHYQ
+621 DFEAWITRRYFAGDV
-632 REPAAAR
+632 REELSRVQ

>member
-1 MSWHF
+1 
-6 TKKEWAPPWPP
+6 
-17 HNKREFM
+17 M
-24 SSIARNYL
+24 SSIARNYF
-32 NQLNADYLRV
+32 NQLNADYLQV

-51 STYMGISDDQ
+51 STYMGTSDDQ

-70 YKAFCADP
+70 YKAFCANP
-78 ARLPVLREMLAQ
+78 ARLPELREMLVQ
-90 AEEEELKRGLGG
+90 ADEDDLKRGLQG

-116 AAALMDELVAAEADL
+116 AAALMDELVAAEAAL
-131 FARRKGLRLT
+131 FARRKGLKLT

-156 ASTALAASSDEAVRQ
+156 ASTSLAASPNEAVRQ
-171 SALTMFHTLEQWV
+171 SALAMFHTLEQWV
-184 VGNGFLEVVALRN
+184 VGNGFLEVVAIRN

-212 VHKNEQMSP
+212 VRKNEQMSP
-221 EQLFAVLDD
+221 EQLFAILDD

-235 EQRVHQSL
+235 DARLQQSL
-243 AELKAAKGEAALL
+243 AELKAAKGEAALR

-272 DPYVPFSRALKD
+272 DPYVPFSRALRD
-284 WVQSF
+284 WVESF

-317 HGPVPSFWQEGEWV
+317 HGPVPSFFQQGEWV

-404 LKGYARNAAGEAIP
+404 LKRYARNAAGEAVP
-418 DELIKGMIEARQPFR
+418 DALIKEMIEARQPFR

-452 MAESERTPE
+452 MDEAERTPE
-461 AVLALARRWERQI
+461 AVLALARQWERKI
-474 LGGESPRPLL
+474 LGVESPRPLL

-512 AYFLA
+512 AYFLK

-534 HYWGPGNGMTHDETL
+534 HYWGPGNGMSHDETL
-549 RSLTGEGFSAAPLAE
+549 RSLTGEGFSAVPLAE
-564 ACNQSVAQAWA
+564 ACNLSADEAWQQAKA
-575 TAAAC
+575 CMAAAQ
-580 MTAASQRPPAGEGTP
+580 QRPAAGEGSP
-595 LDAHIRVM
+595 LDAHIRVV

-611 NLESETRMLA
+611 NSESETRMLA
-621 DFEAWIRQHYQ
+621 DFEAWITRRYFAGDV
-632 REPAAAR
+632 REERSCVQ

>member
-1 MSWHF
+1 
-6 TKKEWAPPWPP
+6 
-17 HNKREFM
+17 M
-24 SSIARNYL
+24 SSIARNYF
-32 NQLNADYLRV
+32 NQLNADYLQV
-42 HRRKEDLFW
+42 HRCKEDLFW
-51 STYMGISDDQ
+51 STYMGTSDDQ
-61 AGFTAAEQA
+61 PGFTAAEQA
-70 YKAFCADP
+70 YKAFCANP
-78 ARLPVLREMLAQ
+78 TRLPALREMLAQ
-90 AEEEELKRGLGG
+90 AEQDDLKRGLQG

-131 FARRKGLRLT
+131 FARRKGLKLT

-156 ASTALAASSDEAVRQ
+156 ASTSLAASPNEAVRQ
-171 SALTMFHTLEQWV
+171 SALAMFHTLEQWV
-184 VGNGFLEVVALRN
+184 VGNGFLEVVAIRN
-197 RFARAMGYRDYFDYK
+197 RFARAMGYHDYFDYK
-212 VHKNEQMSP
+212 VRKNEQMSP
-221 EQLFAVLDD
+221 AQLFAILDD

-235 EQRVHQSL
+235 DGRLQQSL
-243 AELKAAKGEAALL
+243 AELKATKGEAALL

-284 WVQSF
+284 WVESF

-317 HGPVPSFWQEGEWV
+317 HGPVPSFFQQGEWV

-341 DPAQVGSGWSGLN
+341 DPAQVGSGWNGLN

-404 LKGYARNAAGEAIP
+404 LKRYARNAAGEPIP
-418 DELIKGMIEARQPFR
+418 DALIKEMIAARQPFR

-452 MAESERTPE
+452 MDEAERTPE
-461 AVLALARRWERQI
+461 AVLALARQWERKI
-474 LGGESPRPLL
+474 VGVESPRPLL

-512 AYFLA
+512 AYFLD

-534 HYWGPGNGMTHDETL
+534 HYWGTGNGMSHDETL
-549 RSLTGEGFSAAPLAE
+549 RSLTGEGFSAVPLAE
-564 ACNQSVAQAWA
+564 ACNLSAAESWLQAQACM
-575 TAAAC
+575 AAAQ
-580 MTAASQRPPAGEGTP
+580 QRPAVGEGTP
-595 LDAHIRVM
+595 LDAHIRVV

-611 NLESETRMLA
+611 NRESETRMLT
-621 DFEAWIRQHYQ
+621 DFHAWITRRYFAGDV
-632 REPAAAR
+632 REEQSRVQ

>member
-1 MSWHF
+1 
-6 TKKEWAPPWPP
+6 
-17 HNKREFM
+17 M
-24 SSIARNYL
+24 SSIARNYF
-32 NQLNADYLRV
+32 NQLNADYLQV

-51 STYMGISDDQ
+51 STYMGTSDDQ
-61 AGFTAAEQA
+61 AGFTTAEQA
-70 YKAFCADP
+70 YKAFCANP
-78 ARLPVLREMLAQ
+78 ARLPELREMLAQ
-90 AEEEELKRGLGG
+90 ADEDDLKRGLQG

-116 AAALMDELVAAEADL
+116 ASALMDELVAAEAAL
-131 FARRKGLRLT
+131 FARRKGLKLT

-156 ASTALAASSDEAVRQ
+156 ASTSLAASPNEAVRQ
-171 SALTMFHTLEQWV
+171 SALAMFHTLEQWV
-184 VGNGFLEVVALRN
+184 VGNGFLEVVAIRN

-212 VHKNEQMSP
+212 VRKNEQMSP
-221 EQLFAVLDD
+221 EQLFAILDD

-235 EQRVHQSL
+235 DTRLQQSL

-272 DPYVPFSRALKD
+272 DPYVPFSRALRD
-284 WVQSF
+284 WVESF

-317 HGPVPSFWQEGEWV
+317 HGPVPSFFQQGEWV

-404 LKGYARNAAGEAIP
+404 LKRYARNAAGEAVP
-418 DELIKGMIEARQPFR
+418 DALIKEMIEARQPFR

-452 MAESERTPE
+452 MDEAERSPE
-461 AVLALARRWERQI
+461 AVLALARQWERKI
-474 LGGESPRPLL
+474 VGVESPRPLL

-512 AYFLA
+512 AYFLK

-534 HYWGPGNGMTHDETL
+534 HYWGPGNGMSHDETL
-549 RSLTGEGFSAAPLAE
+549 RSLTGEGFSAVPLAE
-564 ACNQSVAQAWA
+564 ACNLSSVEAWQQAQVCM
-575 TAAAC
+575 AAAQ
-580 MTAASQRPPAGEGTP
+580 QRPATGEGSP
-595 LDAHIRVM
+595 LDAHIRVV

-611 NLESETRMLA
+611 NSESETRMLA
-621 DFEAWIRQHYQ
+621 DFEAWITRRYFAGDV
-632 REPAAAR
+632 REELSCVQ

>member
-1 MSWHF
+1 
-6 TKKEWAPPWPP
+6 
-17 HNKREFM
+17 M
-24 SSIARNYL
+24 SSIARNYF
-32 NQLNADYLRV
+32 NQLSADYLQV

-51 STYMGISDDQ
+51 STYMGTCDDQ

-70 YKAFCADP
+70 YKAFCANP
-78 ARLPVLREMLAQ
+78 ARLPELREMLAQ
-90 AEEEELKRGLGG
+90 ADEDDLKRGLQG

-116 AAALMDELVAAEADL
+116 ASALMDELVAAEAAL
-131 FARRKGLRLT
+131 FARRKGLKLT

-156 ASTALAASSDEAVRQ
+156 ASTSLAASPNEAVRQ
-171 SALTMFHTLEQWV
+171 SALAMFRTLEQWV
-184 VGNGFLEVVALRN
+184 VGNGFLEVVAIRN

-212 VHKNEQMSP
+212 VRKNEQMSP
-221 EQLFAVLDD
+221 EQLFAILDD

-235 EQRVHQSL
+235 DGRLQQSL

-272 DPYVPFSRALKD
+272 DPYVPFSRALRD
-284 WVQSF
+284 WVESF

-317 HGPVPSFWQEGEWV
+317 HGPVPSFFQQGEWV

-404 LKGYARNAAGEAIP
+404 LKRYARNAVGEVVP
-418 DELIKGMIEARQPFR
+418 DALIKEMIEARQPFR

-452 MAESERTPE
+452 MDEAERTPE
-461 AVLALARRWERQI
+461 AVLALARQWERKI
-474 LGGESPRPLL
+474 VGVESPRPLL

-512 AYFLA
+512 AYFLK

-549 RSLTGEGFSAAPLAE
+549 RNLTGEGFSAVPLAE
-564 ACNQSVAQAWA
+564 ACNLIAAEAWQQAQACM
-575 TAAAC
+575 AAAQ
-580 MTAASQRPPAGEGTP
+580 QRPAAGEGSP
-595 LDAHIRVM
+595 LDAHIRVV

-611 NLESETRMLA
+611 NSESETRMLA
-621 DFEAWIRQHYQ
+621 DFEAWVAHRIKH
-632 REPAAAR
+632 

>member
-1 MSWHF
+1 
-6 TKKEWAPPWPP
+6 
-17 HNKREFM
+17 M
-24 SSIARNYL
+24 SSIARNYF
-32 NQLNADYLRV
+32 NQLNADYLQV

-51 STYMGISDDQ
+51 STYMGTNDDQ
-61 AGFTAAEQA
+61 AGFTTAEQA
-70 YKAFCADP
+70 YKAFCANP
-78 ARLPVLREMLAQ
+78 ARLPELREMLVQ
-90 AEEEELKRGLGG
+90 ADEDDLKRGLQG

-116 AAALMDELVAAEADL
+116 AAALMDELVAAEAEL
-131 FARRKGLRLT
+131 FARRKGLKLT

-156 ASTALAASSDEAVRQ
+156 ASTSLAASPNEAVRQ
-171 SALTMFHTLEQWV
+171 SALAMFHTLEQWV
-184 VGNGFLEVVALRN
+184 VGNGFLEVVAIRN

-212 VHKNEQMSP
+212 VRKNEQMSP
-221 EQLFAVLDD
+221 EQLFAILDD

-235 EQRVHQSL
+235 DARLQQSL

-272 DPYVPFSRALKD
+272 DPYVPFSRALRD
-284 WVQSF
+284 WVESF

-317 HGPVPSFWQEGEWV
+317 HGPVPSFFQQGDWV

-404 LKGYARNAAGEAIP
+404 LKRYARNAAGEAVP
-418 DELIKGMIEARQPFR
+418 DALIKEMIEARQPFR

-452 MAESERTPE
+452 MGEAERTPE
-461 AVLALARRWERQI
+461 AVLALARQWERKI
-474 LGGESPRPLL
+474 VGVESPRPLL

-512 AYFLA
+512 AYFLK

-534 HYWGPGNGMTHDETL
+534 HYWGPGNGMSHDETL
-549 RSLTGEGFSAAPLAE
+549 RSLTGEGFSAVPLAE
-564 ACNQSVAQAWA
+564 ACNLSADEAWQQAKA
-575 TAAAC
+575 CMAAAQ
-580 MTAASQRPPAGEGTP
+580 QRPAAGEGSP
-595 LDAHIRVM
+595 LDAHIRVV

-611 NLESETRMLA
+611 NSESETRMLA
-621 DFEAWIRQHYQ
+621 DFEAWVAQ
-632 REPAAAR
+632 RIKH

>member
-1 MSWHF
+1 
-6 TKKEWAPPWPP
+6 
-17 HNKREFM
+17 M
-24 SSIARNYL
+24 SSIARTYF
-32 NQLNADYLRV
+32 NQLNADYLQV

-51 STYMGISDDQ
+51 STYMGTSDDQ

-70 YKAFCADP
+70 YKAFCANP
-78 ARLPVLREMLAQ
+78 ARLPELREMLVQ
-90 AEEEELKRGLGG
+90 ADEDDLKRGLQG

-116 AAALMDELVAAEADL
+116 AAALMDELVAAEAAL
-131 FARRKGLRLT
+131 FARRKGLKLT
-141 LLDEQGQQVAGSLPA
+141 LLDEQGQQIAGSLPA
-156 ASTALAASSDEAVRQ
+156 ASTSLAASPNEAVRQ
-171 SALTMFHTLEQWV
+171 SALAMFHTLEQWV
-184 VGNGFLEVVALRN
+184 VGNGFLEVVAIRN

-212 VHKNEQMSP
+212 VRKNEQMSP
-221 EQLFAVLDD
+221 EQLFVILDD

-235 EQRVHQSL
+235 DARLQQSL
-243 AELKAAKGEAALL
+243 VELKAAKGEAALL

-272 DPYVPFSRALKD
+272 DPYVPFSRALRD
-284 WVQSF
+284 WVESF

-317 HGPVPSFWQEGEWV
+317 HSPVPSFFQQGEWV

-404 LKGYARNAAGEAIP
+404 LKRYARNAAGEAVP
-418 DELIKGMIEARQPFR
+418 DALIKEMIAARQPFR

-452 MAESERTPE
+452 MDEAERTPE
-461 AVLALARRWERQI
+461 AVLALARQWERKI
-474 LGGESPRPLL
+474 VGVESPRPLL

-512 AYFLA
+512 AYFLK

-534 HYWGPGNGMTHDETL
+534 HYWGPGNGMSHDETL
-549 RSLTGEGFSAAPLAE
+549 RSLTGEGFSAVPLAE
-564 ACNQSVAQAWA
+564 ACNLSAGEAWQQAQACM
-575 TAAAC
+575 AAAQ
-580 MTAASQRPPAGEGTP
+580 QRPAAGEGSS
-595 LDAHIRVM
+595 LDAQIRVV

-611 NLESETRMLA
+611 NSESETRMLA
-621 DFEAWIRQHYQ
+621 DFEAWITRRYFAGDA
-632 REPAAAR
+632 REELSCV

>member
-1 MSWHF
+1 
-6 TKKEWAPPWPP
+6 
-17 HNKREFM
+17 M

-32 NQLNADYLRV
+32 NRLNADYLQV

-51 STYMGISDDQ
+51 STYMGTSDDQ

-90 AEEEELKRGLGG
+90 AEEAELRRGLGG
-102 WIAFFECNVIEDPA
+102 WIAFFECNVIEDPQ
-116 AAALMDELVAAEADL
+116 AAALMDELVAAEAEL

-141 LLDEQGQQVAGSLPA
+141 LLDEQGRQVPGSLPA

-171 SALTMFHTLEQWV
+171 SALAMFHTLEQWV

-221 EQLFAVLDD
+221 AQLFAVLDD

-235 EQRVHQSL
+235 EERLHQSL
-243 AELKAAKGEAALL
+243 AELKAAKGEEALL

-261 YSVSGDVTRQL
+261 YSVSGDVTRRL
-272 DPYVPFSRALKD
+272 DPYVPFSRALQD
-284 WVQSF
+284 WVESF

-341 DPAQVGSGWSGLN
+341 NPAQVGSGWSGLN

-404 LKGYARNAAGEAIP
+404 LKRYARNAAGEPIP
-418 DELIKGMIEARQPFR
+418 DDLIQAMIAARQPFR

-452 MAESERTPE
+452 MAESERTPD

-474 LGGESPRPLL
+474 LGVESPRPLL

-512 AYFLA
+512 AYFLG

-549 RSLTGEGFSAAPLAE
+549 RSLTGEGFSAIPLATVCNQTVAEAWQQAE
-564 ACNQSVAQAWA
+564 ACM
-575 TAAAC
+575 AAAR
-580 MTAASQRPPAGEGTP
+580 QRPPAGEGAP
-595 LDAHIRVM
+595 LNAHIRVV

-611 NLESETRMLA
+611 NRESEARMLA
-621 DFEAWIRQHYQ
+621 DFEAWIRRQ
-632 REPAAAR
+632 EAPAGQS

>member
-1 MSWHF
+1 
-6 TKKEWAPPWPP
+6 
-17 HNKREFM
+17 M
-24 SSIARNYL
+24 SSIARNYF
-32 NQLNADYLRV
+32 NQLNADYLQV

-51 STYMGISDDQ
+51 STYMGTSDDQ

-70 YKAFCADP
+70 YKAFCANP
-78 ARLPVLREMLAQ
+78 ERLPELRKMHALA
-90 AEEEELKRGLGG
+90 EDGELQRGLAG
-102 WIAFFECNVIEDPA
+102 WIAFFECNVIEDPT
-116 AAALMDELVAAEADL
+116 AAALMDELVAAEAEL
-131 FARRKGLRLT
+131 FARRKGLKLT
-141 LLDEQGQQVAGSLPA
+141 LLDEQGQQVVGSLPA
-156 ASTALAASSDEAVRQ
+156 ASTSLAASPNEAVRQ
-171 SALTMFHTLEQWV
+171 SALAMFHTLEQWV
-184 VGNGFLEVVALRN
+184 VGNGFLEVVAIRN

-212 VHKNEQMSP
+212 VRKNEQMSP
-221 EQLFAVLDD
+221 EQLFAILDD

-235 EQRVHQSL
+235 DARLQQSL

-261 YSVSGDVTRQL
+261 YCVSGDVTRQL
-272 DPYVPFSRALKD
+272 DPYVPFSRALRD
-284 WVQSF
+284 WVESF

-317 HGPVPSFWQEGEWV
+317 HGPVPSFFQQGEWV

-341 DPAQVGSGWSGLN
+341 DPAQVGSGWNGLN

-404 LKGYARNAAGEAIP
+404 LKRYARNAAGEAVP
-418 DELIKGMIEARQPFR
+418 DALIKEMIEARQPFR

-452 MAESERTPE
+452 MDKAERTPE
-461 AVLALARRWERQI
+461 AVLALARQWERKI
-474 LGGESPRPLL
+474 VGVESPRPLL

-512 AYFLA
+512 AYFLK

-534 HYWGPGNGMTHDETL
+534 HYWGPGNGMSHDETL
-549 RSLTGEGFSAAPLAE
+549 RSLTGEGFSAVPLAE
-564 ACNQSVAQAWA
+564 ACNLSAAEAWQQAQACM
-575 TAAAC
+575 AAAQ
-580 MTAASQRPPAGEGTP
+580 QRHAAGEGGP
-595 LDAHIRVM
+595 LDAHIRVV

-611 NLESETRMLA
+611 NSESETRMLA
-621 DFEAWIRQHYQ
+621 DFEAWILSHS
-632 REPAAAR
+632 ARASVA

>member
-1 MSWHF
+1 
-6 TKKEWAPPWPP
+6 
-17 HNKREFM
+17 M
-24 SSIARNYL
+24 SSIARNYF
-32 NQLNADYLRV
+32 NQLNADYLQV

-51 STYMGISDDQ
+51 STYMGTSDDQ

-70 YKAFCADP
+70 YKAFCANP
-78 ARLPVLREMLAQ
+78 ARLPELREMLVQ
-90 AEEEELKRGLGG
+90 ADEDDLKRGLQG

-116 AAALMDELVAAEADL
+116 AAALMDELVAAEAAL
-131 FARRKGLRLT
+131 FARRKGLKLT

-156 ASTALAASSDEAVRQ
+156 ASTSLAASPNEAVRQ
-171 SALTMFHTLEQWV
+171 SALAMFHTLEQWV
-184 VGNGFLEVVALRN
+184 VGNGFLEVVAIRN

-212 VHKNEQMSP
+212 VRKNEQMSP
-221 EQLFAVLDD
+221 EQLFAILDD

-235 EQRVHQSL
+235 DARLQQSL

-272 DPYVPFSRALKD
+272 DPYVPFSRALRD
-284 WVQSF
+284 WVESF

-317 HGPVPSFWQEGEWV
+317 HGPVPSFFQQGEWV

-404 LKGYARNAAGEAIP
+404 LKRYARNAAGEAVP
-418 DELIKGMIEARQPFR
+418 DALIKEMIEARQPFR

-452 MAESERTPE
+452 MDEAERTPE
-461 AVLALARRWERQI
+461 AVLALARQWERKI
-474 LGGESPRPLL
+474 LGVESPRPLL

-512 AYFLA
+512 AFFLK

-534 HYWGPGNGMTHDETL
+534 HYWGPGNGMSHDETL
-549 RSLTGEGFSAAPLAE
+549 RSLTGEGFSAVPLAE
-564 ACNQSVAQAWA
+564 ACNLSAAEAWQQAKA
-575 TAAAC
+575 CMAAAQ
-580 MTAASQRPPAGEGTP
+580 QRPAAGEGSP
-595 LDAHIRVM
+595 LDAHIRVV

-611 NLESETRMLA
+611 NSESETCMLA
-621 DFEAWIRQHYQ
+621 DFEAWITRCYFAGDV
-632 REPAAAR
+632 REELSCVQ

>member
-1 MSWHF
+1 
-6 TKKEWAPPWPP
+6 
-17 HNKREFM
+17 M
-24 SSIARNYL
+24 SSIARNYF
-32 NQLNADYLRV
+32 NQLNADYLQV

-51 STYMGISDDQ
+51 STYMGTSDDQ

-70 YKAFCADP
+70 YKAFCANP
-78 ARLPVLREMLAQ
+78 ARLPELREMLVQ
-90 AEEEELKRGLGG
+90 ADEDDLKRGLQG

-116 AAALMDELVAAEADL
+116 AAALMDELVAAEAAL
-131 FARRKGLRLT
+131 FARRKGLKLT

-156 ASTALAASSDEAVRQ
+156 ASTSLAASPNEAVRQ
-171 SALTMFHTLEQWV
+171 SALAMFHTLEQWV
-184 VGNGFLEVVALRN
+184 VGNGFLEVVAIRN
-197 RFARAMGYRDYFDYK
+197 RFARTMGYRDYFDYK
-212 VHKNEQMSP
+212 VRKNEQMSP
-221 EQLFAVLDD
+221 EQLFAILDD

-235 EQRVHQSL
+235 DGRLQQSL
-243 AELKAAKGEAALL
+243 VELKAAKGEAALL

-272 DPYVPFSRALKD
+272 DPYVPFSRALRD
-284 WVQSF
+284 WVESF

-297 GATLTLDL
+297 RATLTLDL

-317 HGPVPSFWQEGEWV
+317 HGPVPSFFQQGEWV

-404 LKGYARNAAGEAIP
+404 LKRYARNAAGEAVP
-418 DELIKGMIEARQPFR
+418 DALIKAMIEARQPFR

-452 MAESERTPE
+452 MDEAERTPE
-461 AVLALARRWERQI
+461 AVLALARQWERKI
-474 LGGESPRPLL
+474 VGVESPRPLL

-512 AYFLA
+512 AYFLK

-534 HYWGPGNGMTHDETL
+534 HYWGPGNGMSHDETL
-549 RSLTGEGFSAAPLAE
+549 RSLTGEGFSAVPLAE
-564 ACNQSVAQAWA
+564 ACNLSADEAWQQAQACM
-575 TAAAC
+575 AAAQ
-580 MTAASQRPPAGEGTP
+580 QRPAAGEGSP
-595 LDAHIRVM
+595 LDAHIRVV

-611 NLESETRMLA
+611 NRESETRMLA
-621 DFEAWIRQHYQ
+621 DFEAWILSHS
-632 REPAAAR
+632 ARASVA

>member
-1 MSWHF
+1 
-6 TKKEWAPPWPP
+6 
-17 HNKREFM
+17 M
-24 SSIARNYL
+24 SSIARNYF
-32 NQLNADYLRV
+32 NQLNADYLQV

-51 STYMGISDDQ
+51 STYMGTSDDQ

-70 YKAFCADP
+70 YKAFCANP
-78 ARLPVLREMLAQ
+78 ARLPELREMLVQ
-90 AEEEELKRGLGG
+90 ADEDDLKRGLQG

-116 AAALMDELVAAEADL
+116 AAALMDELVAAEAEL
-131 FARRKGLRLT
+131 FARRKGLKLT

-156 ASTALAASSDEAVRQ
+156 ASTSLAASPNEAVRQ
-171 SALTMFHTLEQWV
+171 SALAMFHTLEQWV
-184 VGNGFLEVVALRN
+184 VGNGFLEVVAIRN
-197 RFARAMGYRDYFDYK
+197 RFARTMGYRDYFDYK
-212 VHKNEQMSP
+212 VRKNEQMSP
-221 EQLFAVLDD
+221 EQLFAILDD

-235 EQRVHQSL
+235 DARLQQSL
-243 AELKAAKGEAALL
+243 EELKAAKGEAALL

-272 DPYVPFSRALKD
+272 DPYVPFSRALRD
-284 WVQSF
+284 WVESF

-317 HGPVPSFWQEGEWV
+317 HSPVPSFFQQGEWV

-404 LKGYARNAAGEAIP
+404 LKRYARNAAGEPIP
-418 DELIKGMIEARQPFR
+418 DALIKEMIEARQPFR

-452 MAESERTPE
+452 MDEAERSPE
-461 AVLALARRWERQI
+461 VVLALARQWERKI
-474 LGGESPRPLL
+474 VGVESPRPLL

-512 AYFLA
+512 AFFLK

-534 HYWGPGNGMTHDETL
+534 HYWGPGNGMSHDETL
-549 RSLTGEGFSAAPLAE
+549 RSLTGEGFSAVPLAE
-564 ACNQSVAQAWA
+564 ACNLSADEAWQQAQACM
-575 TAAAC
+575 AAAQ
-580 MTAASQRPPAGEGTP
+580 QRPVAGEGSP
-595 LDAHIRVM
+595 LDAHIRVV

-611 NLESETRMLA
+611 NSESETRMLA
-621 DFEAWIRQHYQ
+621 DFEAWILSHS
-632 REPAAAR
+632 ARASVA

>member
-1 MSWHF
+1 
-6 TKKEWAPPWPP
+6 
-17 HNKREFM
+17 M
-24 SSIARNYL
+24 SSIARNYF
-32 NQLNADYLRV
+32 NQLNADYLQV

-51 STYMGISDDQ
+51 STYMGTSDDQ

-70 YKAFCADP
+70 YKAFCANP
-78 ARLPVLREMLAQ
+78 ARLPELREMLAQ
-90 AEEEELKRGLGG
+90 ADEDDLKRGLQG

-116 AAALMDELVAAEADL
+116 ASALMDELVAAEAAL
-131 FARRKGLRLT
+131 FARRKGLKLT

-156 ASTALAASSDEAVRQ
+156 ASTSLAASPNEAVRQ
-171 SALTMFHTLEQWV
+171 SALAMFHTLEQWV
-184 VGNGFLEVVALRN
+184 VGNGFLEVVAIRN

-212 VHKNEQMSP
+212 VRKNEQMSP
-221 EQLFAVLDD
+221 EQLFAILDD

-235 EQRVHQSL
+235 DARLQQSL

-272 DPYVPFSRALKD
+272 DPYVPFSRALRD
-284 WVQSF
+284 WVESF

-317 HGPVPSFWQEGEWV
+317 HGPVPSFFQQGEWV

-404 LKGYARNAAGEAIP
+404 LKRYARNAAGEAIP
-418 DELIKGMIEARQPFR
+418 DALIKEMIEARQPFR

-452 MAESERTPE
+452 MDEAERTPD
-461 AVLALARRWERQI
+461 AVLALARQWERKI
-474 LGGESPRPLL
+474 LGVESPRPLL

-512 AYFLA
+512 AYFLK

-534 HYWGPGNGMTHDETL
+534 HYWGPGNGMSHDETL
-549 RSLTGEGFSAAPLAE
+549 RSLTGEGFSAVPLAE
-564 ACNQSVAQAWA
+564 ACNLIAAEAWQQAQACM
-575 TAAAC
+575 AAAQ
-580 MTAASQRPPAGEGTP
+580 QRPAAGEGSP
-595 LDAHIRVM
+595 LDAHIRVV

-611 NLESETRMLA
+611 NSESETRMLA
-621 DFEAWIRQHYQ
+621 DFEAWITRRYFAGDV
-632 REPAAAR
+632 REELSCVQ

>member
-1 MSWHF
+1 MH
-6 TKKEWAPPWPP
+6 
-17 HNKREFM
+17 
-24 SSIARNYL
+24 SIARNYL
-32 NQLNADYLRV
+32 NQLNADYLQV

-51 STYMGISDDQ
+51 STYMGTSDDQ

-70 YKAFCADP
+70 YKAFCATP
-78 ARLPVLREMLAQ
+78 ARLPELREMLAR
-90 AEEEELKRGLGG
+90 AEEADLKRGLGG

-116 AAALMDELVAAEADL
+116 AAALMDELVAAEAAL
-131 FARRKGLRLT
+131 FARRRELKLG
-141 LLDEQGQQVAGSLPA
+141 LLDEQGQQVVGSLPA
-156 ASTALAASSDEAVRQ
+156 ASTSLAASPNEAVRQ
-171 SALTMFHTLEQWV
+171 SALAMFHTLEQWV
-184 VGNGFLEVVALRN
+184 VDNGFLEVVAIRN

-212 VHKNEQMSP
+212 VRKNEQMSP
-221 EQLFAVLDD
+221 KQLFTVLDD

-235 EQRVHQSL
+235 EQRVQQSL
-243 AELKAAKGEAALL
+243 AELKSVKGEAALL

-261 YSVSGDVTRQL
+261 YFVSGDVTRQL

-284 WVQSF
+284 WVESF

-297 GATLTLDL
+297 DATLTLDL

-317 HGPVPSFWQEGEWV
+317 HGPVPSFWQEDKWV

-341 DPAQVGSGWSGLN
+341 NPAQVGSGWSGLN

-404 LKGYARNAAGEAIP
+404 LKRYARNAAGEVIP
-418 DELIKGMIEARQPFR
+418 DSLIKAMIAARQPFR

-443 AYFERDLYA
+443 SYFERDLYA
-452 MAESERTPE
+452 MEESDRTPD
-461 AVLALARRWERQI
+461 AVLALARQWERKI
-474 LGGESPRPLL
+474 LGTESPRPLL

-512 AYFLA
+512 AYFLQ
-517 RDGYLTDNP
+517 RDGYLTDNS

-549 RSLTGEGFSAAPLAE
+549 RSLTGEGFSAVPLAE
-564 ACNQSVAQAWA
+564 VCNQSVADAWA
-575 TAAAC
+575 QAQACMAAAQ
-580 MTAASQRPPAGEGTP
+580 QRPPAGEGAP
-595 LDAHIRVM
+595 LNARIRVV
-603 HGAELIAD
+603 HGSELIAD
-611 NLESETRMLA
+611 NSESEARMLA
-621 DFEAWIRQHYQ
+621 DFEGWIRRQSEV
-632 REPAAAR
+632 EPATLG

>member
-1 MSWHF
+1 
-6 TKKEWAPPWPP
+6 
-17 HNKREFM
+17 M
-24 SSIARNYL
+24 SSIARNYF
-32 NQLNADYLRV
+32 NQLNADYLQV

-51 STYMGISDDQ
+51 STYMGTSDDQ

-70 YKAFCADP
+70 YKAFCANP
-78 ARLPVLREMLAQ
+78 ACLPELREMLVQ
-90 AEEEELKRGLGG
+90 ADEDDLKRGLQG

-116 AAALMDELVAAEADL
+116 AAALMDELVAAEAEL
-131 FARRKGLRLT
+131 FARRKGLKLT

-156 ASTALAASSDEAVRQ
+156 ASTSLAASPNEAVRQ
-171 SALTMFHTLEQWV
+171 SALAMFRTLEQWV

-212 VHKNEQMSP
+212 VRKNEQMSP
-221 EQLFAVLDD
+221 EQLFAILDD

-235 EQRVHQSL
+235 DARLQQSL
-243 AELKAAKGEAALL
+243 EELKAAKGEAALL

-272 DPYVPFSRALKD
+272 DPYVPFSRALRD
-284 WVQSF
+284 WVESF

-317 HGPVPSFWQEGEWV
+317 HGPVPSFFQQGEWV

-404 LKGYARNAAGEAIP
+404 LKRYARNAAGEAVP
-418 DELIKGMIEARQPFR
+418 DALIKEMIEARQPFR

-452 MAESERTPE
+452 MDEAERTPE
-461 AVLALARRWERQI
+461 AVLALARQWERKI
-474 LGGESPRPLL
+474 VGVESPRPLL

-512 AYFLA
+512 AFFLK

-534 HYWGPGNGMTHDETL
+534 HYWGPGNGMSHDETL
-549 RSLTGEGFSAAPLAE
+549 RSLTGEGFSAVPLAE
-564 ACNQSVAQAWA
+564 ACNLSADEAWQQAQACM
-575 TAAAC
+575 AAAQ
-580 MTAASQRPPAGEGTP
+580 QRPAAGEGSP
-595 LDAHIRVM
+595 LDAHIRVV

-611 NLESETRMLA
+611 NSESETRMLA
-621 DFEAWIRQHYQ
+621 DFEAWIVDHY
-632 REPAAAR
+632 RRASAV

>member
-1 MSWHF
+1 
-6 TKKEWAPPWPP
+6 
-17 HNKREFM
+17 M
-24 SSIARNYL
+24 SSIARNYF
-32 NQLNADYLRV
+32 NQLNADYLQV

-51 STYMGISDDQ
+51 STYMGTSDDQ
-61 AGFTAAEQA
+61 AGFTTAEQA
-70 YKAFCADP
+70 YKAFCANP
-78 ARLPVLREMLAQ
+78 ARLPELREMLVQ
-90 AEEEELKRGLGG
+90 ADEDDLKRGLQG

-116 AAALMDELVAAEADL
+116 AAALMDELVAAEAEL
-131 FARRKGLRLT
+131 FARRKGLKLT

-156 ASTALAASSDEAVRQ
+156 ASTSLAASPSEAVRQ
-171 SALTMFHTLEQWV
+171 SALAMFHTLEQWV
-184 VGNGFLEVVALRN
+184 VGNGFLEVVAIRN

-212 VHKNEQMSP
+212 VRKNEQMSL
-221 EQLFAVLDD
+221 EQLFAILDD

-235 EQRVHQSL
+235 DARLQQSL
-243 AELKAAKGEAALL
+243 VELKAAKGEAALL

-272 DPYVPFSRALKD
+272 DPYVPFSRALRD
-284 WVQSF
+284 WVESF

-317 HGPVPSFWQEGEWV
+317 HGPVPSFFQLGEWV

-404 LKGYARNAAGEAIP
+404 LKRYARNAAGEAVP
-418 DELIKGMIEARQPFR
+418 DALIKEMIAARQPFR

-452 MAESERTPE
+452 MDEAERTPE
-461 AVLALARRWERQI
+461 AVLALARQWERKI
-474 LGGESPRPLL
+474 VGVESPRPLL

-512 AYFLA
+512 AYFLK

-549 RSLTGEGFSAAPLAE
+549 RNLTGEGFSAVPLAE
-564 ACNQSVAQAWA
+564 ACNLSAAEAWLQAQVCM
-575 TAAAC
+575 AAAQ
-580 MTAASQRPPAGEGTP
+580 QRPAAGEGSP
-595 LDAHIRVM
+595 LDAHIRVV

-611 NLESETRMLA
+611 NSESETRMLA
-621 DFEAWIRQHYQ
+621 DFEAWVAHRIKL
-632 REPAAAR
+632 

>member
-1 MSWHF
+1 
-6 TKKEWAPPWPP
+6 
-17 HNKREFM
+17 M
-24 SSIARNYL
+24 SSIARNYF
-32 NQLNADYLRV
+32 NQLNADYLQV

-51 STYMGISDDQ
+51 STYMGTSDDQ

-70 YKAFCADP
+70 YKAFCANP
-78 ARLPVLREMLAQ
+78 ARLPELREMLVQ
-90 AEEEELKRGLGG
+90 ADEDDLKRGLQG

-116 AAALMDELVAAEADL
+116 AAALMDELVAAEAEL
-131 FARRKGLRLT
+131 FARRKGLKLT

-156 ASTALAASSDEAVRQ
+156 ASTSLAASPNEAVRQ
-171 SALTMFHTLEQWV
+171 SALAMFRTLEQWV
-184 VGNGFLEVVALRN
+184 VGNGFLEVVAIRN
-197 RFARAMGYRDYFDYK
+197 RFARTMGYRDYFDYK
-212 VHKNEQMSP
+212 VRKNEQMSP
-221 EQLFAVLDD
+221 EQLFAILDD

-235 EQRVHQSL
+235 DARLQQSL

-261 YSVSGDVTRQL
+261 YCVSGDVTRQL
-272 DPYVPFSRALKD
+272 DPYVPFSRALRD
-284 WVQSF
+284 WVESF

-317 HGPVPSFWQEGEWV
+317 HGPVPSFFQQGEWV

-404 LKGYARNAAGEAIP
+404 LKRYARNAAGEAVP
-418 DELIKGMIEARQPFR
+418 DALIKEMIEARQPFR

-452 MAESERTPE
+452 MDEAERTPE
-461 AVLALARRWERQI
+461 AVLALARQWECKI
-474 LGGESPRPLL
+474 VGVESPRPLL

-512 AYFLA
+512 AFFLK

-534 HYWGPGNGMTHDETL
+534 HYWGPGNGMSHDETL
-549 RSLTGEGFSAAPLAE
+549 RSLTGEGFSAVPLAE
-564 ACNQSVAQAWA
+564 ACNLSADEAWQQAKA
-575 TAAAC
+575 CMAAAQ
-580 MTAASQRPPAGEGTP
+580 QRPAAGEGSP
-595 LDAHIRVM
+595 LDAHIRVV

-611 NLESETRMLA
+611 NSESETRMLA
-621 DFEAWIRQHYQ
+621 DFEAWILSHS
-632 REPAAAR
+632 ARASVA

>member
-1 MSWHF
+1 
-6 TKKEWAPPWPP
+6 
-17 HNKREFM
+17 M
-24 SSIARNYL
+24 SSIARNYF
-32 NQLNADYLRV
+32 NQLNADYLQV

-51 STYMGISDDQ
+51 STYMGTSDDQ

-70 YKAFCADP
+70 YKAFCANP
-78 ARLPVLREMLAQ
+78 ARLPELREMLAQ
-90 AEEEELKRGLGG
+90 ADEDDLKRGLQG

-116 AAALMDELVAAEADL
+116 AAALMDELVAAEAEL
-131 FARRKGLRLT
+131 FARRKGLKLT

-156 ASTALAASSDEAVRQ
+156 ASTSLAASPNEAVRQ
-171 SALTMFHTLEQWV
+171 SALAMFHTLEQWV
-184 VGNGFLEVVALRN
+184 VGNGFLEVVAIRN

-212 VHKNEQMSP
+212 VRKNEQMSP
-221 EQLFAVLDD
+221 EQLFAILDD

-235 EQRVHQSL
+235 DARLQQSL

-272 DPYVPFSRALKD
+272 DPYVPFSRALRD
-284 WVQSF
+284 WVESF

-317 HGPVPSFWQEGEWV
+317 HGPVPSFFQQGDWV

-404 LKGYARNAAGEAIP
+404 LKRYARNAAGEAVP
-418 DELIKGMIEARQPFR
+418 DALIKEMIEARQPFR

-452 MAESERTPE
+452 MGEAERTPE
-461 AVLALARRWERQI
+461 AVLALARQWERKI
-474 LGGESPRPLL
+474 LGVESPRPLL

-512 AYFLA
+512 AYFLK

-534 HYWGPGNGMTHDETL
+534 HYWGPGNGMSHDETL
-549 RSLTGEGFSAAPLAE
+549 RSLTGEGFSAVPLAE
-564 ACNQSVAQAWA
+564 ACNLSADEAWQQAKA
-575 TAAAC
+575 CMAAA
-580 MTAASQRPPAGEGTP
+580 QPRPAAGEGSP
-595 LDAHIRVM
+595 LDAHIRVV

-611 NLESETRMLA
+611 NSESETRMLA
-621 DFEAWIRQHYQ
+621 DFEAWVAQ
-632 REPAAAR
+632 RIKH

>member
-1 MSWHF
+1 
-6 TKKEWAPPWPP
+6 
-17 HNKREFM
+17 M
-24 SSIARNYL
+24 SSIARNYF
-32 NQLNADYLRV
+32 NQLNADYLQV

-70 YKAFCADP
+70 YKAFCANP
-78 ARLPVLREMLAQ
+78 ARLPELREMLVQ
-90 AEEEELKRGLGG
+90 ADEDDLKGGLQG
-102 WIAFFECNVIEDPA
+102 WIAFFECNVIEDTA
-116 AAALMDELVAAEADL
+116 AAALMDELVAAEAEL
-131 FARRKGLRLT
+131 FARRKGLKLT
-141 LLDEQGQQVAGSLPA
+141 LLDELGQQVAGSLPA
-156 ASTALAASSDEAVRQ
+156 ASTSLAASPNEAVRQ
-171 SALTMFHTLEQWV
+171 SALAMFHTLEQWV
-184 VGNGFLEVVALRN
+184 VGNGFLEVVAIRN

-212 VHKNEQMSP
+212 VRKNEQMSP
-221 EQLFAVLDD
+221 EQLFAILDD

-235 EQRVHQSL
+235 DGRLQQSL

-272 DPYVPFSRALKD
+272 DPYVPFSRALRD
-284 WVQSF
+284 WVESF

-317 HGPVPSFWQEGEWV
+317 HGPVPSFFQQGEWV

-341 DPAQVGSGWSGLN
+341 DPAQVGSGWNGLN

-404 LKGYARNAAGEAIP
+404 LKRYARNAAGEAVP
-418 DELIKGMIEARQPFR
+418 DALIKEMIEARQPFR

-452 MAESERTPE
+452 MDEAERTPE
-461 AVLALARRWERQI
+461 AVLALARQWERKI
-474 LGGESPRPLL
+474 VGVESPRPLL

-512 AYFLA
+512 AFFLK

-534 HYWGPGNGMTHDETL
+534 HYWGPGNGMSHDETL
-549 RSLTGEGFSAAPLAE
+549 RSLTGEGFSAVPLAE
-564 ACNQSVAQAWA
+564 ACNLSADEAWQQAKA
-575 TAAAC
+575 CMAAAQ
-580 MTAASQRPPAGEGTP
+580 QRPAAGEGSP
-595 LDAHIRVM
+595 LDAHIRVV

-611 NLESETRMLA
+611 NSESETRMLA
-621 DFEAWIRQHYQ
+621 DFEAWILSHS
-632 REPAAAR
+632 ARASVA